1 MSEREREREKERGR
15 ERERERETERER
27 ERRRGGAENERDG
40 WGSAGEFEQRNPE
53 RHPPRPSRTHQGRR
67 EPLVSALRRGT
78 RQGLAEVERF
88 PRKTVCSDEI
98 LGMSRAKTKFLQV
111 QVKS

>member
-1 MSEREREREKERGR
+1 MSSEGPLSQR
-15 ERERERETERER
+15 ERERERES
-27 ERRRGGAENERDG
+27 GGEGGETERDG

-53 RHPPRPSRTHQGRR
+53 RHPPRPSRTPQGRR
-67 EPLVSALRRGT
+67 EPLVAAFRRGT

-98 LGMSRAKTKFLQV
+98 LGMSRAKTKFLQA
-111 QVKS
+111 QGKS